1 MLFDCGGGEDS
12 LESLDCKE
20 IQQVNPEESQS
31 WIFTWRTYADADA
44 PILWPP
50 DTNSQLIGNNP
61 DTGKDWRQE
70 EKGTTEDEMVG
81 WHHQL
86 NGHEFGQAL
95 GVGEGQ
101 GSQAC
106 CSLWDCR
113 VGHNWATEQQ
123 EDTSSNSSL
132 LSMEWLRGSLEN
144 YV

>member
-1 MLFDCGGGEDS
+1 MLFDYGGGEDS
-12 LESLDCKE
+12 WKSLDCKE
-20 IQQVNPEESQS
+20 TQPVNPKGSQS
-31 WIFTWRTYADADA
+31 WIFTQRTYAEADA
-44 PILWPP
+44 PILWPT

-70 EKGTTEDEMVG
+70 EKGTAEDDMVE

-95 GVGEGQ
+95 GVGEEQ

-113 VGHNWATEQQ
+113 VGHSWATEQQ